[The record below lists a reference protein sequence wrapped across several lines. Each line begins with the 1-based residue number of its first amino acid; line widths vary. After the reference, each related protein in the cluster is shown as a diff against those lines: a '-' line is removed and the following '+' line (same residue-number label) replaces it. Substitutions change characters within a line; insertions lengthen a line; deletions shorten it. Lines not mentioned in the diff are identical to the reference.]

1 MVRMFCRL
9 DQGFTLIELAVIIV
23 ILGVLAGVAV
33 PVFSN
38 FTTSA
43 RINATREEMNTIK
56 RAIVGNPAAVSGGQ
70 YIDRGFE
77 GDCGFVPSALI
88 DLARKPDSVAVY
100 DRLNRLG
107 WNGPYLD
114 SSRGEYL
121 KDAWGNNYTYDPANR
136 RIISSGARDTVRF

>member
-1 MVRMFCRL
+1 MVKMSRRL

-23 ILGVLAGVAV
+23 ILGVLAAVAV

-38 FTTSA
+38 FTSSA
-43 RINATREEMNTIK
+43 KINATREEMNTIK

-77 GDCGFVPSALI
+77 GDCGFAPSALI

-100 DRLNRLG
+100 DRLTRLG

-114 SSRGEYL
+114 SSRGDYL
-121 KDAWGNNYTYDPANR
+121 KDAWGNNYTYDRANR
-136 RIISSGARDTVRF
+136 RLISTGAGDTVRF

>member
-1 MVRMFCRL
+1 MVREFRKL

-23 ILGVLAGVAV
+23 ILGVLAVVAM

-38 FTTSA
+38 FTNSA
-43 RINATREEMNTIK
+43 KINATREEMNTIK
-56 RAIVGNPAAVSGGQ
+56 RAIVGNPTVVSGGQ
-70 YIDRGFE
+70 LIDRGFE

-88 DLARKPDSVAVY
+88 DLTRRPDTVPPY
-100 DRLNRLG
+100 DRLTRIG

-121 KDAWGNNYTYDPANR
+121 RDAWGNNYTYDPAGR
-136 RIISSGARDTVRF
+136 RVISTGTGDTVKF

>member
-1 MVRMFCRL
+1 MVMEFRKL
-9 DQGFTLIELAVIIV
+9 DQGFTLIELVVIIV
-23 ILGVLAGVAV
+23 ILGVLAGVAI

-38 FTTSA
+38 FTNSA
-43 RINATREEMNTIK
+43 KINATREEMNTIK

-88 DLARKPDSVAVY
+88 DLTLRPDSVTPY
-100 DRLNRLG
+100 DRLTRIG

-114 SSRGEYL
+114 SSRGDYL
-121 KDAWGNNYTYDPANR
+121 RDAWGNNYTYDPAGR
-136 RIISSGARDTVRF
+136 RVISSGAKDTVKF